1 MRKVEYEKPSKLR
14 YLYLIVKTVFSFSYL
29 KFRVKNFAYW
39 VINHVYP
46 IKQAKIGKN
55 VSIHPTAI
63 FRQGSNIE
71 IGSHCLINHNCT
83 FQAGKVSAK
92 ISLGNYV
99 HLGPNVSIV
108 AFNHAFDRVD
118 IPTKLQDYYD
128 ADVII
133 EDDVWIGA
141 GAIILPGVTIGK
153 GCIIAA
159 GAVVNKSIPEF
170 SIVAGVPA
178 RLIKKR
184 IQND

>member
-1 MRKVEYEKPSKLR
+1 MRKAEYKKPTKLK
-14 YLYLIVKTVFSFSYL
+14 YLYLIIKTVISLDYV
-29 KFRVKNFAYW
+29 KFRMKIFAYW
-39 VINHVYP
+39 IINHVQP
-46 IKQAKIGKN
+46 LKQAKIGKN

-83 FQAGKVSAK
+83 FQAGKDSAK
-92 ISLGNYV
+92 IRLGNYV
-99 HLGPNVSIV
+99 HLGPNVSVI
-108 AFNHAFDRVD
+108 AFNHGFDRID
-118 IPTKLQDYYD
+118 IPTKLQDYYE

-141 GAIILPGVTIGK
+141 GSIILPGVTIGK
-153 GCIIAA
+153 GCVIAA
-159 GAVVNKSIPEF
+159 GAVVNKNVAEF

-184 IQND
+184 S